1 MAKQPHSSTMG
12 RKSYRYTGPVTPL
25 DIEGEKT
32 RMLFPGAS
40 YTGLPE
46 DHPIVS
52 NLIARKLLIAET
64 GAAEVVG
71 GTQSEG
77 A

>member
-1 MAKQPHSSTMG
+1 MAKQPQN

-25 DIEGEKT
+25 DIEGEPT
-32 RMLFPGAS
+32 RMLFPGTS

-46 DHPIVS
+46 DHVIVS
-52 NLIARKLLIAET
+52 NLIDRKLLVAEYGETAAIA
-64 GAAEVVG
+64 ADIPV
-71 GTQSEG
+71 EG

>member
-1 MAKQPHSSTMG
+1 MAKQPQT

-32 RMLFPGAS
+32 RMLHPGVS
-40 YTGLPE
+40 YTDLPE
-46 DHPIVS
+46 DHPIVA
-52 NLIARKLLIAET
+52 NLIARRILVAET
-64 GAAEVVG
+64 DAATAPAE
-71 GTQSEG
+71 TTEG

>member
-1 MAKQPHSSTMG
+1 MAKQPQSAA

-25 DIEGEKT
+25 DIEGEPT
-32 RMLFPGAS
+32 RMLFPGTS
-40 YTGLPE
+40 YRDLPE

-52 NLIARKLLIAET
+52 NLIARKLLTVET
-64 GAAEVVG
+64 DKAAAPADA
-71 GTQSEG
+71 TAEG